1 MKSARI
7 LKPNEPLSFE
17 EIETPKPQGE
27 QILVRVS
34 AAGVCHSDLHL
45 WEGGYHGP
53 QGTFMKAEDRGVK
66 FPLIPGHEVAGK
78 IESLGK
84 DAHGFKRGDSVLV
97 YPWVGEGSCP
107 ACKAGDENLC
117 DKPKSLGVYQ
127 NGGYAEYIIVPSAKY
142 LVKLNKLKESEA
154 APLACSGL
162 TAYTAIKNSGAAD
175 GELLVIIG
183 AGGLGMMAIQISKAL
198 AKPRVVVI
206 DIDDKRLDEARKL
219 GADFVVNSTKE
230 DAVTAVKGLSEGLG
244 ADAVIDFVNS
254 SKTSLSG
261 ISMLRRRGRLVLV
274 GLFGGELQLNLA
286 LIPLRAFKIIG
297 SYTGNYRDLVELV
310 ALAEKGAFKNVVSQT
325 FKLNEANKALSELK
339 GGRVLGRAIISP

>member
-1 MKSARI
+1 MKTARI

-17 EIETPKPQGE
+17 DIETPKPQGE

-66 FPLIPGHEVAGK
+66 FPIIPGHEVAGR
-78 IESLGK
+78 IESVGK
-84 DAHGFKRGDSVLV
+84 DAKGFKSGDSVLV

-107 ACKAGDENLC
+107 ACKAGEENLC

-127 NGGYAEYIIVPSAKY
+127 NGGYAEYVIVPSSKY
-142 LVKLNKLKESEA
+142 LVRLNGLKESEA

-162 TAYTAIKNSGAAD
+162 TAYTAVKNSGAKE

-183 AGGLGMMAIQISKAL
+183 AGGLGMMAVQIAKAL
-198 AKPRVVVI
+198 AKPRIAVI
-206 DIDDKRLDEARKL
+206 DIDDSRLDEARKL
-219 GADFVVNSTKE
+219 GADFVINSTKE
-230 DAVTAVKGLSEGLG
+230 DSINSVKALSDGLG
-244 ADAVIDFVNS
+244 ADTVIDFVNS
-254 SKTSLSG
+254 SKTALSG
-261 ISMLRRRGRLVLV
+261 INMLRRRGRLVLV

-286 LIPLRAFKIIG
+286 LIPLKAFRIIG
-297 SYTGNYRDLVELV
+297 SYTGSYRGLVELV
-310 ALAEKGAFKNVVSQT
+310 ALAEKGVIKNVVTKT
-325 FKLNEANKALSELK
+325 FKLSEANNALSELK
-339 GGRVLGRAIISP
+339 MGKVMGRAIISP

>member
-1 MKSARI
+1 MKTARI
-7 LKPNEPLSFE
+7 LRPNEPLSFE
-17 EIETPKPQGE
+17 EVETPKPQGE

-66 FPLIPGHEVAGK
+66 FPLIPGHEVAGRV
-78 IESLGK
+78 ESLGK
-84 DAHGFKRGDSVLV
+84 DAKGFKHGDSVLV

-107 ACKAGDENLC
+107 ACKAGEENLC

-127 NGGYAEYIIVPSAKY
+127 SGGYAEYIIVPSAKY
-142 LVKLNKLKESEA
+142 LVRLSSLKESES

-162 TAYTAIKNSGAAD
+162 TAYTAVKNSQARD

-183 AGGLGMMAIQISKAL
+183 SGGLGMMAIQIAKAL
-198 AKPRVVVI
+198 SKPRIAVI
-206 DIDDKRLDEARKL
+206 DIDDSRLDEARKL
-219 GADFVVNSTKE
+219 GADFVINSAKE
-230 DAVTAVKGLSEGLG
+230 DSINIVKGLSDGLG

-297 SYTGNYRDLVELV
+297 SYTGSYRDLVELV
-310 ALAEKGAFKNVVSQT
+310 TLAEKGVLKNVVSRT
-325 FKLNEANKALSELK
+325 FKLSEANNALTELK
-339 GGRVLGRAIISP
+339 EGRVMGRAIISP